1 MMEIDSSTSPISRQ
15 LILGERPQGL
25 TLLTAQWVLAF
36 SEGGHC
42 LVPNGEIVIENDRVL
57 YAGPH
62 FEGEVARRID
72 FGTALISPGL
82 VDLDALSDLDT
93 YLLVQDNQ
101 PGWSKGRIWPRS
113 YLERGPYEM
122 YSEDELIFQ
131 KRFGFGLLLLNGITS
146 AAPIASLYYRE
157 WAETVAEFEAA
168 AQAASDL
175 GLRVFL
181 SPAYRS
187 GGMILEEPGRIE
199 PVFDEE
205 RGLQGLA
212 SAVNFIERYQG
223 RYGGLVNGLLAP
235 DRIETCTLP
244 LLKKTMA
251 AANDLDC
258 RVRIHMAQGKLE
270 LDTMHKLH
278 GVSGPQWLA
287 DNDLMNERL
296 YAPHGT
302 YATSQDLK
310 LYAQHGVSIA
320 HSPLVSA
327 RMGSILN
334 SFSACRKLGINIG
347 MATDTAPPDMLMNM
361 LVGLIAC
368 RIGDKASDTVF
379 SKDLF
384 DAATLGGAKALG
396 RADIGRLSAGSK
408 ADISVFRLDDVHMTP
423 SVDPIT
429 TLVLGGSGKITRA
442 VFVNGRLS
450 MLDGKVAGIDMA
462 AAREHAQRQYDG
474 LIAKYPDRS
483 WQHPPVEQI
492 FTSSYPL
499 WKASS

>member
-1 MMEIDSSTSPISRQ
+1 MKPE
-15 LILGERPQGL
+15 LAHELVLGERPQGR
-25 TLLTAQWVLAF
+25 TLLTAEWVLAWRD
-36 SEGGHC
+36 EGHW
-42 LVPNGEIVIENDRVL
+42 LIPNGEIVIEGNQVL

-72 FGTALISPGL
+72 FGAALVSPGL
-82 VDLDALSDLDT
+82 IDLDALSDLDT
-93 YLLVQDNQ
+93 YLLVHDNQ
-101 PGWSKGRIWPRS
+101 PGWAKGRIWPRS
-113 YLERGPYEM
+113 YVERGPYEM
-122 YSEDELIFQ
+122 YSEEELVFQ

-168 AQAASDL
+168 ADAAGDL

-199 PVFDEE
+199 PMFDEE
-205 RGLQGLA
+205 RGLKGLA
-212 SAVNFIERYQG
+212 DAIDFIG
-223 RYGGLVNGLLAP
+223 RNHGRHGGLVNGLLAP

-244 LLKKTMA
+244 LLQRTMA
-251 AANDLDC
+251 AARDLDC

-287 DNDLMNERL
+287 DNGLMSERL

-302 YATSQDLK
+302 HASAQDLQ
-310 LYAQHGVSIA
+310 LYARHGVSIA

-327 RMGSILN
+327 RMGSILH
-334 SFSACRKLGINIG
+334 SFASCRKLGINIG

-368 RIGDKASDTVF
+368 RIGEKASDAVF

-396 RADIGRLSAGSK
+396 RQDIGRLSAGAK
-408 ADISVFRLDDVHMTP
+408 ADIAVFRLDDLYMTP

-429 TLVLGGSGKITRA
+429 TLVVGGSGKVTKA
-442 VFVNGRLS
+442 VFVDGRLS

-462 AAREHAQRQYDG
+462 AARERAQRQYDG

-483 WQHPPVEQI
+483 WQHPPVEEI
-492 FTSSYPL
+492 FSPSYPV
-499 WKASS
+499 WKF

>member
-1 MMEIDSSTSPISRQ
+1 MKPE
-15 LILGERPQGL
+15 LAHELVLGERPQGR
-25 TLLTAQWVLAF
+25 TLLTAEWVLAWRD
-36 SEGGHC
+36 EGHW
-42 LVPNGEIVIENDRVL
+42 LIPNGEIVIEGNQVL

-72 FGTALISPGL
+72 FGAALVSPGL
-82 VDLDALSDLDT
+82 IDLDALSDLDT
-93 YLLVQDNQ
+93 YLLVHDNQ
-101 PGWSKGRIWPRS
+101 PGWAKGRIWPRS
-113 YLERGPYEM
+113 YVERGPYEM
-122 YSEDELIFQ
+122 YSEEELAFQ

-168 AQAASDL
+168 ADAAGDL

-199 PVFDEE
+199 PMFDEE
-205 RGLQGLA
+205 RGLKGLA
-212 SAVNFIERYQG
+212 DAIDFIG
-223 RYGGLVNGLLAP
+223 RNNGRHGGLVNGLLAP

-244 LLKKTMA
+244 LLQRTMA
-251 AANDLDC
+251 AARDLDC

-270 LDTMHKLH
+270 LDIMHKLH

-287 DNDLMNERL
+287 DNGLMSERL

-302 YATSQDLK
+302 YASAQDLQ

-327 RMGSILN
+327 RMGSILQ
-334 SFSACRKLGINIG
+334 SFASCRKLSINIG

-368 RIGDKASDTVF
+368 RIGEKASDAVF

-396 RADIGRLSAGSK
+396 RQDIGRLSAGAK
-408 ADISVFRLDDVHMTP
+408 ADIAVFRLDDLYMTP

-429 TLVLGGSGKITRA
+429 TLVVGGSGKVTKA
-442 VFVNGRLS
+442 VFVDGRLS

-462 AAREHAQRQYDG
+462 AARERAQRQYEG

-483 WQHPPVEQI
+483 WQHPPVEEI
-492 FTSSYPL
+492 FSSSYPI
-499 WKASS
+499 WKSE

>member
-1 MMEIDSSTSPISRQ
+1 MKPE
-15 LILGERPQGL
+15 LAHELVLGERPEGR
-25 TLLTAQWVLAF
+25 TLLTAEWVLAWRD
-36 SEGGHC
+36 EGHW
-42 LVPNGEIVIENDRVL
+42 LIPNGEIVIEGNQVL

-72 FGTALISPGL
+72 FGAALVSPGL
-82 VDLDALSDLDT
+82 IDLDALSDLDT
-93 YLLVQDNQ
+93 YLLVHDNQ
-101 PGWSKGRIWPRS
+101 PGWAKGRIWPRS
-113 YLERGPYEM
+113 YVERGPYEM
-122 YSEDELIFQ
+122 YSEEELAFQ

-168 AQAASDL
+168 ADSAGDL

-199 PVFDEE
+199 PMFDEE

-212 SAVNFIERYQG
+212 DAIDFIG
-223 RYGGLVNGLLAP
+223 RNHGRHGGLVNGLLAP
-235 DRIETCTLP
+235 DRVETCTLP
-244 LLKKTMA
+244 LLQRTMA
-251 AANDLDC
+251 AARDLDC

-287 DNDLMNERL
+287 DNGLMSERL

-302 YATSQDLK
+302 YASAQDLQ

-327 RMGSILN
+327 RMGSILQ
-334 SFSACRKLGINIG
+334 SFASCRKLGINIG

-368 RIGDKASDTVF
+368 RIGEKASDAVF

-396 RADIGRLSAGSK
+396 RQDIGRLSAGTK
-408 ADISVFRLDDVHMTP
+408 ADIAVFRLNDLYMTP

-429 TLVLGGSGKITRA
+429 TLVVGGSGKVTKA
-442 VFVNGRLS
+442 VFVDGRLS

-462 AAREHAQRQYDG
+462 AARERAQRQYEG

-483 WQHPPVEQI
+483 WQHPLVEEI
-492 FTSSYPL
+492 FSPSYPV
-499 WKASS
+499 WKSE

>member
-1 MMEIDSSTSPISRQ
+1 MKPE
-15 LILGERPQGL
+15 LAHELVLGERPQGP
-25 TLLTAQWVLAF
+25 TLLTAEWVLAWRD
-36 SEGGHC
+36 GGHC
-42 LVPNGEIVIENDRVL
+42 LIPNGEIVIEGNQVT

-72 FGTALISPGL
+72 FGAALVSPGL
-82 VDLDALSDLDT
+82 IDLDALSDLDT
-93 YLLVQDNQ
+93 YLLVHDNQ
-101 PGWSKGRIWPRS
+101 PGWAKGRIWPRS
-113 YLERGPYEM
+113 YVERGPYGM
-122 YSEDELIFQ
+122 YSDEELAFQ

-168 AQAASDL
+168 ADAAGDL

-187 GGMILEEPGRIE
+187 GGMILEAPGRIE
-199 PVFDEE
+199 PMFDEE

-212 SAVNFIERYQG
+212 DAIDFIG
-223 RYGGLVNGLLAP
+223 RNHGRHGGLVNGLLAP

-244 LLKKTMA
+244 LLQRTMA
-251 AANDLDC
+251 AARDLDC

-287 DNDLMNERL
+287 DNGLMSERL

-302 YATSQDLK
+302 HASAQDLQ
-310 LYAQHGVSIA
+310 LYARHGVSIA

-327 RMGSILN
+327 RMGSILH
-334 SFSACRKLGINIG
+334 SFASCRKLGINIG

-368 RIGDKASDTVF
+368 RIGEKASDAVF

-396 RADIGRLSAGSK
+396 RQDIGRLSAGAK
-408 ADISVFRLDDVHMTP
+408 ADIAVFRLDDLYMTP

-429 TLVLGGSGKITRA
+429 TLVVGGSGKVTKA
-442 VFVNGRLS
+442 VFVDGRLS

-462 AAREHAQRQYDG
+462 AARERAQRQYDG

-483 WQHPPVEQI
+483 WQHPPVEEI
-492 FTSSYPL
+492 FSPSYPV
-499 WKASS
+499 WKF

>member
-1 MMEIDSSTSPISRQ
+1 MKPE
-15 LILGERPQGL
+15 LAHELVLGERPQGR
-25 TLLTAQWVLAF
+25 TLLTAEWVLAWRD
-36 SEGGHC
+36 EGHW
-42 LVPNGEIVIENDRVL
+42 LIPSGEIVIEGNQVL
-57 YAGPH
+57 YAGPR

-72 FGTALISPGL
+72 FGAALVSPGL
-82 VDLDALSDLDT
+82 IDLDALSDLDT
-93 YLLVQDNQ
+93 YLLVHDNQ
-101 PGWSKGRIWPRS
+101 PGWAKGRIWPRS
-113 YLERGPYEM
+113 YVERGPYEM
-122 YSEDELIFQ
+122 YSEEELAFQ

-168 AQAASDL
+168 ADAAGDL

-199 PVFDEE
+199 PMFDEE

-212 SAVNFIERYQG
+212 DAIDFIG
-223 RYGGLVNGLLAP
+223 RNHGRHGGLVNGLLAP

-244 LLKKTMA
+244 LLQRTMA
-251 AANDLDC
+251 AARDLDC

-287 DNDLMNERL
+287 DNGLMSERL

-302 YATSQDLK
+302 YASAQDLQ

-327 RMGSILN
+327 RMGSILQ
-334 SFSACRKLGINIG
+334 SFASCRKLGINIG

-368 RIGDKASDTVF
+368 RIGEKASDAVF

-396 RADIGRLSAGSK
+396 RQDIGRLSAGAK
-408 ADISVFRLDDVHMTP
+408 ADIAVFRLDDLYMTP

-429 TLVLGGSGKITRA
+429 TLVVGGSGKVTKA
-442 VFVNGRLS
+442 VVVDGRLS

-462 AAREHAQRQYDG
+462 AARERAQRQYEG

-483 WQHPPVEQI
+483 WQHPPVEEI
-492 FTSSYPL
+492 FSPSYPI
-499 WKASS
+499 WKPE

>member
-1 MMEIDSSTSPISRQ
+1 MKPE
-15 LILGERPQGL
+15 LAHELVLGERPQGR
-25 TLLTAQWVLAF
+25 TLLTAEWVLAWRD
-36 SEGGHC
+36 EGHW
-42 LVPNGEIVIENDRVL
+42 LIPNGEIVIEGSQVL

-72 FGTALISPGL
+72 FGAALVSPGL
-82 VDLDALSDLDT
+82 IDLDALSDIDT
-93 YLLVQDNQ
+93 YLLVHDNQ
-101 PGWSKGRIWPRS
+101 PGWAKGRIWPRS
-113 YLERGPYEM
+113 YVERGPYEM
-122 YSEDELIFQ
+122 YSEEELAFQ

-157 WAETVAEFEAA
+157 WGETVAEFEAA
-168 AQAASDL
+168 ADAAGDL

-199 PVFDEE
+199 PMFDEE

-212 SAVNFIERYQG
+212 DAIDFIG
-223 RYGGLVNGLLAP
+223 RNHGRHGGLVNGLLAP

-244 LLKKTMA
+244 LLQRTMA
-251 AANDLDC
+251 AARDLDC

-287 DNDLMNERL
+287 DNGLMSERL

-302 YATSQDLK
+302 YASAQDLQ

-327 RMGSILN
+327 RMGSILQ
-334 SFSACRKLGINIG
+334 SFASCRKLGINIG

-368 RIGDKASDTVF
+368 RIGEKASDAVF

-396 RADIGRLSAGSK
+396 RQDIGRLSAGAK
-408 ADISVFRLDDVHMTP
+408 ADIAVFRLDDLYMTP

-429 TLVLGGSGKITRA
+429 TLVVGGSGKVTKA
-442 VFVNGRLS
+442 VLVDGRLS

-462 AAREHAQRQYDG
+462 AARERAQRQYEG

-483 WQHPPVEQI
+483 WQHPPVEEI
-492 FTSSYPL
+492 FSPSYPV
-499 WKASS
+499 WKSE

>member
-1 MMEIDSSTSPISRQ
+1 MKPE
-15 LILGERPQGL
+15 LAHELVLGERPQGR
-25 TLLTAQWVLAF
+25 TLLTAEWVLAWRD
-36 SEGGHC
+36 GGHY
-42 LVPNGEIVIENDRVL
+42 LIPDGEIVIEGNQVL

-62 FEGEVARRID
+62 FEGEVARRVE
-72 FGTALISPGL
+72 FGKALISPGL
-82 VDLDALSDLDT
+82 IDLDALSDLDT
-93 YLLVQDNQ
+93 YLLVHDNQ
-101 PGWSKGRIWPRS
+101 PGWAKGRIWPRS
-113 YLERGPYEM
+113 YVERGPYEM
-122 YSEDELIFQ
+122 YSEEELAFQ

-146 AAPIASLYYRE
+146 AAPIASLYYRK

-168 AQAASDL
+168 ADAAGDL

-187 GGMILEEPGRIE
+187 GGMILEAPGRIE
-199 PVFDEE
+199 PMFDEE

-212 SAVNFIERYQG
+212 DAIDFIG
-223 RYGGLVNGLLAP
+223 RNHGRHGGLVNGLLAP

-244 LLKKTMA
+244 LLQRTMA
-251 AANDLDC
+251 AARDLDC

-287 DNDLMNERL
+287 DNGLMSERL

-302 YATSQDLK
+302 HASAQDLQ
-310 LYAQHGVSIA
+310 LYARHGVSIA

-327 RMGSILN
+327 RMGSILQ
-334 SFSACRKLGINIG
+334 SFVSCRKLGINIG

-368 RIGDKASDTVF
+368 RIGEKASDAVF

-396 RADIGRLSAGSK
+396 RQDIGRLSVGAK
-408 ADISVFRLDDVHMTP
+408 ADIAVFRLDDLYMTP

-429 TLVLGGSGKITRA
+429 TLVVGGSGKVTKA
-442 VFVNGRLS
+442 VFVDGRLS

-462 AAREHAQRQYDG
+462 AARERAQRQYDG

-483 WQHPPVEQI
+483 WQHPPVEEI
-492 FTSSYPL
+492 FSPSYPV
-499 WKASS
+499 WKF

>member
-1 MMEIDSSTSPISRQ
+1 MKPE
-15 LILGERPQGL
+15 LAHELVLGERPQGR
-25 TLLTAQWVLAF
+25 TLLTAEWVLAWRD
-36 SEGGHC
+36 EGHW
-42 LVPNGEIVIENDRVL
+42 LIPNGEIVIEGNQVL

-72 FGTALISPGL
+72 FGTALVSPGL
-82 VDLDALSDLDT
+82 IDLDALSDLDT
-93 YLLVQDNQ
+93 YLLVHDNQ
-101 PGWSKGRIWPRS
+101 PGWAKGRIWPRS
-113 YLERGPYEM
+113 YVERGPYEM
-122 YSEDELIFQ
+122 YSEEELAFQ
-131 KRFGFGLLLLNGITS
+131 KCFGFGLLLLNGITS
-146 AAPIASLYYRE
+146 ASPIASLYYRE

-168 AQAASDL
+168 ADAAGDL

-199 PVFDEE
+199 PMFDEE

-212 SAVNFIERYQG
+212 DAIDFIG
-223 RYGGLVNGLLAP
+223 RNHGRHGGLVNGLLAP

-244 LLKKTMA
+244 LLQRTMA
-251 AANDLDC
+251 AARDLDC

-287 DNDLMNERL
+287 DNGLMSERL

-302 YATSQDLK
+302 YASAQDLQ

-327 RMGSILN
+327 RMGSILQ
-334 SFSACRKLGINIG
+334 SFASCRKLGINIG

-368 RIGDKASDTVF
+368 RIGEKASDAVF

-396 RADIGRLSAGSK
+396 RQDIGRLSAGAK
-408 ADISVFRLDDVHMTP
+408 ADIAVFRLNDLYMTP

-429 TLVLGGSGKITRA
+429 TLVVGGSGKVTKA
-442 VFVNGRLS
+442 VFVDGRLS

-462 AAREHAQRQYDG
+462 AARERAQRQYEG

-483 WQHPPVEQI
+483 WQHPPVEEI
-492 FTSSYPL
+492 FSPSYPI
-499 WKASS
+499 WKSE